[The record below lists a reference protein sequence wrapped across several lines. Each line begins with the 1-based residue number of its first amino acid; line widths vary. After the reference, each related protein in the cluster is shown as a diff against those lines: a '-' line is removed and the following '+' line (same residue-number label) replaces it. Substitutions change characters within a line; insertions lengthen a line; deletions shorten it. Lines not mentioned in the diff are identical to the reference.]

1 MPRIPDTDEAFI
13 DFARLHIDLWTGGQ
27 SGGPDIGL
35 TEAQLTETE
44 SATAAAESAALLA
57 RQARSA
63 SKAATA
69 AKRQAI
75 KALEGV
81 FAADVATIDAYAM
94 STKDPSV
101 YQRAQIDAPKDPSER
116 EAPPTPVFGPVV
128 QNSGGVIA
136 AGFKV
141 TAGGGA
147 QYTLQRRDTALD
159 GSITE
164 WRAVA
169 TLTEKA
175 FEDPTIPLGLRKVE
189 YRVRAQ
195 ISTGAA
201 SPWSNEV
208 GFNFGSMGSQ
218 AGPQATAGSIV
229 SVSAKDQKS
238 AG

>member
-27 SGGPDIGL
+27 VPLDISL

-57 RQARSA
+57 AQARSA

-116 EAPPTPVFGPVV
+116 EAPPRPVV
-128 QNSGGVIA
+128 EIPVLLSGGRVRFEFA
-136 AGFKV
+136 V
-141 TAGGGA
+141 TSGGGA
-147 QYTLQRRDTALD
+147 QYQIERRDTPVGGPAGPWVRLD
-159 GSITE
+159 TVGE
-164 WRAVA
+164 KFYVDEAVPNG
-169 TLTEKA
+169 LLKA
-175 FEDPTIPLGLRKVE
+175 E

-201 SPWSNEV
+201 SDWSIPAP
-208 GFNFGSMGSQ
+208 FDFGTQGSQ
-218 AGPQATAGSIV
+218 AGPMATAGSIV
-229 SVSAKDQKS
+229 PVKATDQKG

>member
-1 MPRIPDTDEAFI
+1 MPRFPKNESAFI
-13 DFARLHIDLWTGGQ
+13 TYAKQRSDQWNGGQ
-27 SGGPDIGL
+27 SGPPDLGL
-35 TEAQLTETE
+35 SGQQLVDTENAVSEAEAAYSAMLIARGAARDATQLKNVKLD
-44 SATAAAESAALLA
+44 AL
-57 RQARSA
+57 R
-63 SKAATA
+63 
-69 AKRQAI
+69 AI
-75 KALEGV
+75 FG
-81 FAADVATIDAYAM
+81 ADVDTIDAYAKA
-94 STKDPSV
+94 TGDATIYALAGIP
-101 YQRAQIDAPKDPSER
+101 APKDPSER
-116 EAPPTPVFGPVV
+116 EAPPAPVFGPVV
-128 QNSGGVIA
+128 QNSGGVVA

-141 TAGGGA
+141 VGGGGA

-159 GSITE
+159 GSVTD

-195 ISTGAA
+195 ISTGLA

-208 GFNFGSMGSQ
+208 GFNFGSLGSQ

-229 SVSAKDQKS
+229 PVTAKDQKS